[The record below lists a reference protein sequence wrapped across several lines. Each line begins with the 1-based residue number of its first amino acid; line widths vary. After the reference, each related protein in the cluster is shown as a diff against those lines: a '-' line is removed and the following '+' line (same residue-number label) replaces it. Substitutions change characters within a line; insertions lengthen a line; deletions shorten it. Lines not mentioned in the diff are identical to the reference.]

1 MGWLG
6 LKLAWESSEPPFV
19 PIEHA
24 KQNHSFETPPAAVS
38 HDPEEEKMQQIVERC
53 AGLDVHRSSVV
64 ACVRV
69 PKPDGQ
75 PELHLASFGATTPD
89 LLALRDWL
97 VDLGVSEVAMEA
109 TGVYWKPV
117 YYVLEDAFSRVL
129 VVNARNVKQVPGR
142 KTDQSDAEWLCQ
154 LLAHG
159 LLRGGFVPPPPIRDL
174 RDLTRRRKTL
184 IQERQREANRL
195 HKVLEDA
202 GIKLGSVASDVLGAS
217 GKAMLGALVTGTR
230 DAEVL
235 ADLARGKLRAKLPE
249 LEKALTGRFRDHHAF
264 MVSDVLAHL
273 DYLEERIAAFSAR
286 IEERLAPFAAARE
299 RWMSIPGI
307 GPRTAEVLIAELGV
321 DLPETFPTAGHLA
334 SWAGLAPATYESAGK
349 RRPAG
354 TTHGN
359 KWVRGALY
367 EAAMGA
373 TRRPETDLGRRYR
386 RLHARRGHKRAIV
399 AVSHAILTIGWQ
411 LERDGAL
418 YTEPSRDQT
427 VERERARLRRRAL
440 RQLSEL
446 GYDVELRSAA

>member
-1 MGWLG
+1 M
-6 LKLAWESSEPPFV
+6 
-19 PIEHA
+19 
-24 KQNHSFETPPAAVS
+24 KQV
-38 HDPEEEKMQQIVERC
+38 VERC

-64 ACVRV
+64 ACAWAAG
-69 PKPDGQ
+69 PDGR
-75 PELHLASFGATTPD
+75 PEAHLATLGATTPD

-97 VDLGVSEVAMEA
+97 LELGVTEVAMEA

-117 YYVLEDAFSRVL
+117 YYVLEDAFARVL

-159 LLRGGFVPPPPIRDL
+159 LLRGGFVPPQPIRDL

-184 IQERQREANRL
+184 TQERQREANRL

-217 GKAMLGALVTGTR
+217 GKAMLGALVGGTR
-230 DAEVL
+230 DPQLL
-235 ADLARGKLRAKLPE
+235 ADLAKGQLRAKLAA

-264 MVSDVLAHL
+264 MVSDILAHL

-286 IEERLAPFAAARE
+286 IEERIAPFAAARE

-307 GPRTAEVLIAELGV
+307 GLRTAEVLVAELGV
-321 DLPETFPTAGHLA
+321 DLPVTFPTAGHLA
-334 SWAGLAPATYESAGK
+334 SWAGLAPATHESAGR

-367 EAAMGA
+367 ETAMAA
-373 TRRPETDLGRRYR
+373 TRRPTTDLGRRYR
-386 RLHARRGHKRAIV
+386 RIHARRGHKRAIV
-399 AVSHAILTIGWQ
+399 AVSHAVLTIGWQ

-418 YTEPSRDQT
+418 YAEPST
-427 VERERARLRRRAL
+427 ELVIERERRSLRRRAL
-440 RQLSEL
+440 RQLEAL
-446 GYDVELRSAA
+446 GYEVELRSAA

>member
-1 MGWLG
+1 M
-6 LKLAWESSEPPFV
+6 
-19 PIEHA
+19 
-24 KQNHSFETPPAAVS
+24 KQV
-38 HDPEEEKMQQIVERC
+38 VERC

-64 ACVRV
+64 ACAWAAG
-69 PKPDGQ
+69 PDGR
-75 PELHLASFGATTPD
+75 PEAHLATFGATTPD

-97 VDLGVSEVAMEA
+97 LELAVTEVAMEA

-117 YYVLEDAFSRVL
+117 YYVLEDAFARVL

-159 LLRGGFVPPPPIRDL
+159 LLRGGFVPPQPIREL

-184 IQERQREANRL
+184 TQERQREANRL

-217 GKAMLGALVTGTR
+217 GKAMLGALVGGTR
-230 DAEVL
+230 DPQLL
-235 ADLARGKLRAKLPE
+235 ADLAKGQLRAKLAA

-264 MVSDVLAHL
+264 MVSDILAHL
-273 DYLEERIAAFSAR
+273 DDLEERIAAFSAR
-286 IEERLAPFAAARE
+286 IEERIAPFAAARE

-307 GPRTAEVLIAELGV
+307 GLRTAEVLVAELGV
-321 DLPETFPTAGHLA
+321 DLPATFPTAGHLA
-334 SWAGLAPATYESAGK
+334 SWAGLAPATHESAGR

-359 KWVRGALY
+359 RWVRGALS
-367 EAAMGA
+367 ETAMAA
-373 TRRPETDLGRRYR
+373 TRRPTTDLGRRYR
-386 RLHARRGHKRAIV
+386 RIHARRGHKRALV

-418 YTEPSRDQT
+418 YTEPST
-427 VERERARLRRRAL
+427 ELVMERERRSLRRRAL
-440 RQLSEL
+440 RQLEAL
-446 GYDVELRSAA
+446 GYEVELRSAA